1 MPFDY
6 SRYAKPASSSSPPA
20 RNWFLIINL
29 ILALVLGTASLIINL
44 SNKPPV
50 AGFDEA
56 RRAVGRARQLQAA
69 IYAQDEMR
77 MADSFLEQA
86 RLLWAA
92 ENQRWMYHRNYSR
105 AETMA
110 KKAAETG
117 EFAAMRAVTLRDSL
131 RWVAAT
137 GINLTKKRIADIR
150 SQFREMPMESQ
161 VRQKI
166 AFSELF
172 IMESEAAFK
181 RGDFRRAVA
190 RYQVASK
197 KIGSAG
203 DEVTQILNG
212 YFVNAPKWR
221 KWVQQTLRWS
231 VEKDDVVIIVDK
243 LAHRCQVYKKGVKTA
258 EFPVELGPNWLGHKR
273 QRGDGATPEGLY
285 HVKRKKAGHRT
296 AYYKALEIDYPNAED
311 LTQFHAAQARGE
323 ISRNAGIGGLIEVH
337 GDGGKGANW
346 TAGCVALR
354 NRDMDTLYNMVEEGT
369 PITIVGSLRGIS
381 TSYAENTQTAD
392 GKGQNTAK

>member
-1 MPFDY
+1 MQFDY
-6 SRYAKPASSSSPPA
+6 SRYAKPSEPLPPSK
-20 RNWFLIINL
+20 NWFLIINL
-29 ILALVLGTASLIINL
+29 VLALVLGTVSLIIQF

-50 AGFDEA
+50 AGFDDA
-56 RRAVGRARQLQAA
+56 RRAVARARQLQAT
-69 IYAQDEMR
+69 IYAPDQMR
-77 MADSFLEQA
+77 MADSYLEQA

-92 ENQRWMYHRNYSR
+92 ENQRWMYHRDFSR
-105 AETMA
+105 ASDMTQ
-110 KKAAETG
+110 KANDVAEY
-117 EFAAMRAVTLRDSL
+117 AAMRSVTLRDSL

-137 GINLTKKRIADIR
+137 GINLTKKRISDIR
-150 SQFREMPMESQ
+150 AQFQDMPMDSH

-166 AFSELF
+166 TFSELS
-172 IMESEAAFK
+172 IMESEEAFK
-181 RGDFRRAVA
+181 RGDFRRAVV
-190 RYQVASK
+190 RYQFASK
-197 KIGSAG
+197 NIGSAG

-231 VEKDDVVIIVDK
+231 AENNDVVILVDK
-243 LAHRCQVYKKGVKTA
+243 LAHRCQVYKKGIKAA

-311 LTQFHAAQARGE
+311 LAQFQAAKARGE
-323 ISRNAGIGGLIEVH
+323 IARSAAIGGLIEVH

-369 PITIVGSLRGIS
+369 RITIVGSLRGIS
-381 TSYAENTQTAD
+381 TSYSENAQPAD

>member
-1 MPFDY
+1 MLY
-6 SRYAKPASSSSPPA
+6 EYNRYAKPAKPAPPEK
-20 RNWFLIINL
+20 NWFLIINL
-29 ILALVLGTASLIINL
+29 VLALVLGTISLIVQF

-50 AGFDEA
+50 ARFDEA
-56 RRAVGRARQLQAA
+56 RRDVARARQLQAA
-69 IYAQDEMR
+69 VYAPDQLR
-77 MADSFLEQA
+77 MAEHYLEQS
-86 RLLWAA
+86 RLMWAS
-92 ENQRWMYHRNYSR
+92 ENQRWMYHRNFSR
-105 AETMA
+105 VETMA
-110 KKAAETG
+110 QKASDMAEY
-117 EFAAMRAVTLRDSL
+117 AAMRSVTLRDSL

-150 SQFREMPMESQ
+150 SQFADMPMEGQ
-161 VRQKI
+161 VRQQI
-166 AFSELF
+166 AFSELA
-172 IMESEAAFK
+172 IYESEEAFK

-190 RYQVASK
+190 RYQIASK

-221 KWVQQTLRWS
+221 KWVQQTIRWS
-231 VEKDDVVIIVDK
+231 AEKNEPVIIVDK
-243 LAHRCQVYKKGVKTA
+243 LAHRCHVYRNGVKTA

-285 HVKRKKAGHRT
+285 HVKRKKSGHRT
-296 AYYKALEIDYPNAED
+296 AYYKALEINYPNAED
-311 LTQFHAAQARGE
+311 VAQFRAAQARGD
-323 ISRNAGIGGLIEVH
+323 IARNAGIGGLIAVH

-354 NRDMDTLYNMVEEGT
+354 NRDMDTLYSMVGEGT
-369 PITIVGSLRGIS
+369 PVTIVGSLRGIS
-381 TSYAENTQTAD
+381 TAYSENSAAPD